1 MNAGSISVILK
12 NLPNDFL
19 IIADSGDNPT
29 AGGVG
34 DRADILQQIINY
46 DLKNVR
52 L

>member
-1 MNAGSISVILK
+1 MLEKYQKLLI

-34 DRADILQQIINY
+34 
-46 DLKNVR
+46 
-52 L
+52 